1 MRIVWLAL
9 FCLIGLATTVLAKLM
24 SPYATAVFSRGVP
37 FPKAEVS
44 RGTSVTDAVTL
55 SSENVTAE
63 TKLRND
69 RWIEADKLEVSYTNE
84 AAPEIKSVK
93 SVAIVSPTV
102 AIVSPATEPEQLP
115 RKLQR
120 IVNRHWHDP
129 LDKRS
134 AAALRLLSNAKSPTT
149 ATAPTWSPRAHQ
161 SLDPPHGRHRRSPA
175 S

>member
-24 SPYATAVFSRGVP
+24 SPYATAAFSRGVP

-55 SSENVTAE
+55 SSENVTAG
-63 TKLRND
+63 TKLQND
-69 RWIEADKLEVSYTNE
+69 RWTKADKLEVSYTNE
-84 AAPEIKSVK
+84 AAPEITSVK

-120 IVNRHWHDP
+120 IVSRHWHDP

-134 AAALRLLSNAKSPTT
+134 VSAAARPTVKRKVSNTSTNRSHMVTTRAPKS
-149 ATAPTWSPRAHQ
+149 
-161 SLDPPHGRHRRSPA
+161 
-175 S
+175 